1 MYTTEFDASEVGN
14 PLSELI
20 TDDVYQLLESQ
31 GLINQKSLRNYLIR
45 QKFKQMRRR
54 EIGAAKAI
62 SELRAEYPYLQFDT
76 LRKIVYNIK

>member
-1 MYTTEFDASEVGN
+1 MYTTEFEASELGN

-20 TDDVYQLLESQ
+20 SDDVYQLLASQ
-31 GLINQKSLRNYLIR
+31 GLINEKSLRNYLIR

-54 EIGAAKAI
+54 EMGAAKAI
-62 SELRAEYPYLQFDT
+62 SQLRSEYPYLQFDT

>member
-1 MYTTEFDASEVGN
+1 MYTTEFDPSEVGN

-20 TDDVYQLLESQ
+20 SDDVYQLLESQ

-45 QKFKQMRRR
+45 RKFKQMRNS
-54 EIGAAKAI
+54 EIGAAQAI
-62 SELRAEYPYLQFDT
+62 SQLRSEYPYLQFDT

>member
-45 QKFKQMRRR
+45 QKFKQMRRSD
-54 EIGAAKAI
+54 IGAAKAI
-62 SELRAEYPYLQFDT
+62 AELRSEYPYLQFDT